1 MNWELDFILNVMDYN
16 KEQFGIVF
24 LLFTVLFLKEK
35 RTVNL
40 FVCLQVKKDPTFYC
54 FIIPFKPI

>member
-35 RTVNL
+35 KRFLTM
-40 FVCLQVKKDPTFYC
+40 F
-54 FIIPFKPI
+54 